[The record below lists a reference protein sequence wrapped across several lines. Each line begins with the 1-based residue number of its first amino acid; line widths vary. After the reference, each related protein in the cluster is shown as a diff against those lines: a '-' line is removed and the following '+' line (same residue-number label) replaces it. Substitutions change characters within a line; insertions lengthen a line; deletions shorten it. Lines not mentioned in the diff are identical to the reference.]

1 MEEVTGSTVEDVMDL
16 VVASVAGL
24 AQGSPALFFD
34 RIAKSGILHCLCS
47 YFRLT
52 LTVLVFVQSV
62 VCSELGFAVRYC
74 SSPIA

>member
-52 LTVLVFVQSV
+52 LTVLVCRETTFDP
-62 VCSELGFAVRYC
+62 L
-74 SSPIA
+74 

>member
-24 AQGSPALFFD
+24 AQGSPALFFY
-34 RIAKSGILHCLCS
+34 RIAKSGILHRLCS

-62 VCSELGFAVRYC
+62 VCRANWDLPCGTAVA
-74 SSPIA
+74 P